1 MSVMVYHVGHLC
13 ALMVM
18 VLSMGGLLT
27 ATNRSKRLSMLFGIS
42 SLLVLVAG
50 FGMLHRLHYDLSA
63 KWVMGKLLIWLCL
76 SVGVPVVVRRF
87 PHLKTPV
94 LGVAAGLLMVA
105 VWLAVV
111 KP

>member
-1 MSVMVYHVGHLC
+1 MSVTVYHVGHLC

-18 VLSMGGLLT
+18 VLSMGGVLT
-27 ATNRSKRLSMLFGIS
+27 ATQRSKRLSMIMGLS
-42 SLLVLVAG
+42 SLVVLVAG

-63 KWVMGKLLIWLCL
+63 KWVIGKLLIWLCL
-76 SVGVPVVVRRF
+76 SVGVPVVARRF
-87 PHLKTPV
+87 PSLRIPA
-94 LGVAAGLLMVA
+94 LGVVAGLLMVA